1 MQFNGHLHMH
11 TNRLKIVVAPRL
23 RFFRWALGVRV
34 FPSQQSSIQV
44 SLLNCP
50 ALGGRSSDSLL
61 FFSVGLVGFTLF
73 S

>member
-1 MQFNGHLHMH
+1 MH

-34 FPSQQSSIQV
+34 FPSQQSSIQM
-44 SLLNCP
+44 SLLKGP